1 MPSYYLP
8 DDYVFEHSR
17 DRVFRFP
24 RSGIVAIS
32 ATNLQ
37 NVYFS
42 DKTFYDWLKEYTP
55 IDKIGYS
62 LFIYDLD
69 RSMGSDHPSHWPK

>member
-1 MPSYYLP
+1 MAVS
-8 DDYVFEHSR
+8 SA

-69 RSMGSDHPSHWPK
+69 QPVGSEPSSHRDN